1 MCYIIKV
8 KMITEGSILNMQ
20 YFLYYYNL
28 PCDPFNCV
36 LSYLWITR
44 MILDCEASRMH
55 VDFVLRVLRQKS
67 YSDLD
72 NVPAFVST
80 CYSTE
85 NSL

>member
-1 MCYIIKV
+1 
-8 KMITEGSILNMQ
+8 
-20 YFLYYYNL
+20 
-28 PCDPFNCV
+28 
-36 LSYLWITR
+36 